1 MWLLHDAPSLPS
13 LTLSGADW
21 TFTRLTCLM
30 GGLQEWE
37 HWPLVLPPWCGVYDS
52 ADYTTIMLQK
62 MRFCAAYMRVQVIR
76 VCGVYA

>member
-1 MWLLHDAPSLPS
+1 
-13 LTLSGADW
+13 
-21 TFTRLTCLM
+21 M